1 MVFREGVF
9 SVLKSGESSEK
20 ILYVIGARSDK
31 F

>member
-9 SVLKSGESSEK
+9 SVLKLGESGEK
-20 ILYVIGARSDK
+20 NLYVIKARSDK